1 MSLFL
6 EAEAAAETTSGSIF
20 SQYSIWI
27 WLAVMAAVFYFL
39 IIRPQKK
46 KEKQDRMLRNSI
58 QPGDE
63 IVTIG
68 GFVGRVLSVKDDVV
82 TFEMGADRTKMT
94 VKKWAIQTRTSPE
107 QEKPAETEETKKS
120 KEDSSEA
127 VFDGGKDQDYKSK

>member
-1 MSLFL
+1 MALFL
-6 EAEAAAETTSGSIF
+6 EAEAATEAASGSIF

-46 KEKQDRMLRNSI
+46 KEKQERALRNSI

-107 QEKPAETEETKKS
+107 QEKPAEPEEPKKG
-120 KEDSSEA
+120 KEESTEA
-127 VFDGGKDQDYKSK
+127 VFDGGKDQDFKSK

>member
-1 MSLFL
+1 MNLFL
-6 EAEAAAETTSGSIF
+6 EETAGQEAAAGGPN
-20 SQYSIWI
+20 YMIWV
-27 WLAVMAAVFYFL
+27 WLIVMAAVFYFL

-46 KEKQDRMLRNSI
+46 REKQERILRNSI

-68 GFVGRVLSVKDDVV
+68 GFVGRVLSVKDDTV

-107 QEKPAETEETKKS
+107 QKTEQPEKIEEKPAEKT
-120 KEDSSEA
+120 EA
-127 VFDGGKDQDYKSK
+127 VFDGEEKK

>member
-1 MSLFL
+1 MNLFL
-6 EAEAAAETTSGSIF
+6 EAEAGTEAATGGPN
-20 SQYSIWI
+20 YMIWI

-46 KEKQDRMLRNSI
+46 REKQERVLRNSI

-107 QEKPAETEETKKS
+107 QKTEIPEKAETKSEEKT
-120 KEDSSEA
+120 EA
-127 VFDGGKDQDYKSK
+127 VFDGEEKK